1 MIRLIKSIF
10 ALFSNPARLIKCNSQ
25 GQVLPIVLA
34 MLALGALVI
43 TPFLNHAGVNV
54 KSSATYMTLMRA
66 NNSCEAGIEEA
77 IWALNYNNLSSQLSR
92 LGDRFSY
99 SLNETVNQMN
109 TGVSITLLNS
119 EGGSSGQNGVVNTY
133 EITSVSGGS
142 SIRATVSIRNNLA
155 RVLAW
160 NVSH

>member
-1 MIRLIKSIF
+1 
-10 ALFSNPARLIKCNSQ
+10 
-25 GQVLPIVLA
+25 
-34 MLALGALVI
+34 
-43 TPFLNHAGVNV
+43 
-54 KSSATYMTLMRA
+54 MTLMRA